1 MSTRSLK
8 VAGSERG
15 WSNTSMVIV
24 HIFFVCKLIEN
35 GQKNWLPC
43 QFSAPL
49 EACYQDIA
57 TSPQD
62 VFNIVTH
69 PKFASGVSEKY
80 GKRHL
85 DLLCAGHSWQ
95 SALSSTAGKTRQLK
109 VQ

>member
-1 MSTRSLK
+1 MAKKIGCHVSFLPHLK
-8 VAGSERG
+8 QAIK
-15 WSNTSMVIV
+15 TSQ
-24 HIFFVCKLIEN
+24 HR
-35 GQKNWLPC
+35 
-43 QFSAPL
+43 
-49 EACYQDIA
+49 
-57 TSPQD
+57 PQD